1 MTMYRVSITGRRMA
15 GFSLVEIMVALVISL
30 FILGGAVTIL
40 IQNQQHYRQNDDF
53 GRLQENARFAMD
65 TIVEDLRMAGFFGCS
80 TQVKNNLNF
89 TAGDLVDT
97 TRAIDGYEEGEA
109 AWEAQGSTAV
119 VASIWPGTD
128 AITIRKLRNRGV
140 PILADMATADAVVN
154 INNAPVNSGQLAAIY
169 NCGST
174 DIFQVT
180 SSDTAANTLGH
191 VDGGAFAPG
200 NAVADFSGTYQQNA
214 VYTANPTADPQG
226 LSSRTFVTAYEPV
239 RYFVAASTAD
249 PARPALWRQTHDGSS
264 LATQELIEGIE
275 NMQILY
281 GVDNNSDGSP
291 DAYVDADAVGN
302 WNRVVGVKATL
313 LVSTIEE
320 TGLDVDTKTYDVYS
334 TPANAGDDVGPFND
348 RRSRKLVSATVL
360 LRNLQ
365 LKL

>member
-1 MTMYRVSITGRRMA
+1 MA
-15 GFSLVEIMVALVISL
+15 GFSFVEMMVALVISL
-30 FILGGAVTIL
+30 FILGGAIVIL

-65 TIVEDLRMAGFFGCS
+65 LIVEDLRMAGFFGCS
-80 TQVKNNLNF
+80 TQVNNNLNF
-89 TAGDLVDT
+89 AAGDLFDIT
-97 TRAIDGYEEGEA
+97 QAIDGYEEGRT
-109 AWEAQGSTAV
+109 AWEAQGSTAI

-140 PILADMATADAVVN
+140 PILADMATADAVVD
-154 INNAPVNSGQLAAIY
+154 IDNAPVNSGQLAAIY
-169 NCGST
+169 NCSST

-180 SSDTAANTLGH
+180 SSDTNANTLGH
-191 VDGGAFAPG
+191 AGGGAFSPG
-200 NAVADFSGTYQQNA
+200 NADANFSGAYEQNA
-214 VYTANPTADPQG
+214 VYIANPGADPQG
-226 LSSRTFVTAYEPV
+226 LSSKTFVTAYEPV
-239 RYFVAASTAD
+239 RYFLSASTAD
-249 PARPALWRQTHDGSS
+249 PARPSLWRQSHDGTA
-264 LATQELIEGIE
+264 LVTQELIDGIE

-281 GVDNNSDGSP
+281 GRDDNSDGSP

-302 WNRVVGVKATL
+302 WNRVVGVKVTL
-313 LVSTIEE
+313 LVSTLDE

-365 LKL
+365 LQL